1 MKNPIPLTSILICL
15 MGGQL
20 FCPIFA
26 KATVTSDTIIQS
38 QNQSQNQSKNDKS
51 GIKQN
56 YPQCTDNCR
65 NRGNE
70 GGGGN

>member
-1 MKNPIPLTSILICL
+1 MKNPIPLTSILVCL

-26 KATVTSDTIIQS
+26 RATVTSDTIIHS
-38 QNQSQNQSKNDKS
+38 QNQSNQSKNDES

-56 YPQCTDNCR
+56 FPQCTHNC
-65 NRGNE
+65 NNSGKE